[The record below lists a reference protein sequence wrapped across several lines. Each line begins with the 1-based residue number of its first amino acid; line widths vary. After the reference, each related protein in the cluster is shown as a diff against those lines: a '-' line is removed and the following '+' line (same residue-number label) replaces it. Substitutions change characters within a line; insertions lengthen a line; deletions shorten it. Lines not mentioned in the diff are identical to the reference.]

1 MKHKRLKRILEL
13 LTGRK
18 NYRVPNFV
26 LIAVSEKTALLQQI
40 RIEIIK
46 LKEYNK
52 VLKENE
58 EKVLHE
64 PNGRKDFSFDHADAY
79 DDDSFADWN
88 C

>member
-13 LTGRK
+13 LTGEK
-18 NYRVPNFV
+18 NYRVPDTS
-26 LIAVSEKTALLQQI
+26 LILITEKTVLLQQI
-40 RIEIIK
+40 RVEIIK
-46 LKEYNK
+46 LKEHNK
-52 VLKENE
+52 VLKEYE

-64 PNGRKDFSFDHADAY
+64 PNERKDFSFDHADAY

>member
-1 MKHKRLKRILEL
+1 MKHKKLRHILGL
-13 LTGRK
+13 LTNNGSYWI
-18 NYRVPNFV
+18 NHDCF
-26 LIAVSEKTALLQQI
+26 LEKTNTILLR
-40 RIEIIK
+40 RIENEIKK

-64 PNGRKDFSFDHADAY
+64 PNGRKDFSFDHADVY